1 MNLIKVGIVGA
12 VRGSW
17 HIMSFGAHDDVEVT
31 ALCDINETSLNAR
44 ADRHGVPKRYTDYRE
59 LLESDVD
66 IVVVATP
73 MQLHVPQSLEALAAG
88 KHVLSEVT
96 AAVSVD
102 QCKELLAGVEQ
113 AKASGLKYMMA
124 ENFCYLDET
133 VALQNMVDQGLF
145 GDIYLAEAEY
155 VHDLHYLQTELD
167 GSPSWRT
174 SWQVGVNGC
183 SYATHQL
190 GPALEWFGKDARV
203 QSLVCMG
210 SGHHVMPQFVQ
221 EDSTFMLCKLNTGG
235 LIRVRV
241 DMLSRRPHEMSYF
254 SLQGTRGCFESA
266 RGLGDRHKIWLDSFG
281 VRAPDPH
288 THADPYDWRPFAEL
302 QQRHMPDDMELPE
315 GYLETGAAKPDY
327 FVAREMVRAIR
338 EDRQPLVDIY
348 KALDYTLPG
357 LLSEQSISNGGAPVK
372 VPDFRSGEWS

>member
-1 MNLIKVGIVGA
+1 MNPLKVGIVGA
-12 VRGSW
+12 KRGSW
-17 HIMSFGAHDDVEVT
+17 HTMSFSAQKDVEVT
-31 ALCDINETSLNAR
+31 ALCDINATFLNAT
-44 ADRHGVPKRYTDYRE
+44 ADKYRIPNRYTDYRA

-66 IVVVATP
+66 LVVVATP

-113 AKASGLKYMMA
+113 AKSSGLKYMMA
-124 ENFCYLDET
+124 ENFCYFDET
-133 VALQNMVDQGLF
+133 VALQNMVDKGLF
-145 GDIYLAEAEY
+145 GDVYLAEADY
-155 VHDLHYLQTELD
+155 VHDLHALQTESD
-167 GSPSWRT
+167 GSPSWRA

-190 GPALEWFGKDARV
+190 GPALEWFGSDARV
-203 QSLVCMG
+203 ESLVCMG
-210 SGHHVMPQFVQ
+210 SGHHVLPRFVQ

-241 DMLSRRPHEMSYF
+241 DMLSRRPHVMSYF

-266 RGLGDRHKIWLDSFG
+266 RGLGDQDKIWLDSFG
-281 VRAPDPH
+281 ARPPDLH
-288 THADPYDWRPFAEL
+288 THADPYDWRPFAEF
-302 QQRHMPDDMELPE
+302 QERHLPADMKLPQ
-315 GYLETGAAKPDY
+315 GNLETSGFKFDY
-327 FVAREMVRAIR
+327 LVAREMLRAIR
-338 EDRQPLVDIY
+338 EDRQPLIDVY

-372 VPDFRSGEWS
+372 VPDYRSGEWS